1 MMGTHFHLRSV
12 YDVPPR
18 GIVEATPSLLPINYV
33 TATRPT
39 HHPIQSAPYAMAD
52 SPIYRH
58 SPIGGRPSPA
68 AIPFADIPTARY
80 LRFRC
85 PVPTFGS
92 GVLLFAAAAYAPGRI
107 STPWSH
113 LESNHSGRPHAPR
126 HIRPMR
132 PPHRGARFSPA
143 PWLERERST
152 PTSGSSSRP
161 AARSPQRHTPHQP
174 VLHLARPGHGRAAVA
189 P

>member
-1 MMGTHFHLRSV
+1 MSRRPG
-12 YDVPPR
+12 
-18 GIVEATPSLLPINYV
+18 
-33 TATRPT
+33 RPT
-39 HHPIQSAPYAMAD
+39 IRS
-52 SPIYRH
+52 S
-58 SPIGGRPSPA
+58 RPHMQWRTPQYA
-68 AIPFADIPTARY
+68 AIPPSAAGPHRPPSFCRY
-80 LRFRC
+80 HDRGNLPFRC

-92 GVLLFAAAAYAPGRI
+92 GVLLFAATAYAPGRI

-132 PPHRGARFSPA
+132 PPHRGPDSRPRPGGNGNARFRRLVP
-143 PWLERERST
+143 PRD
-152 PTSGSSSRP
+152 RP
-161 AARSPQRHTPHQP
+161 RDRPQRHTPHQP